1 MNVVLDYRYPNKI
14 RKWMVLFDVRID
26 SMVSLD
32 NDDPYN
38 NDRPDKLII
47 SFSGFTNRNYNRRNF
62 VIVIKSNIDG
72 VTDGEVMQ
80 SIYNIFIKNEN
91 NTEFIYLVEEIYNLI
106 KEYNGEEDIKCGEFI
121 FDIKTYINGNIYK
134 VY

>member
-1 MNVVLDYRYPNKI
+1 MNVVLDYTYPNYK
-14 RKWMVLFDVRID
+14 KWMVLFDVRID

-38 NDRPDKLII
+38 IDRPDKLII
-47 SFSGFTNRNYNRRNF
+47 SFSGFTNRNSNRKNF
-62 VIVIKSNIDG
+62 VIVIKNNIDA
-72 VTDGEVMQ
+72 VDGEVMQ
-80 SIYNIFIKNEN
+80 SIYNIFVKNEN

-121 FDIKTYINGNIYK
+121 FDIEKYINGNIYK
-134 VY
+134 EY